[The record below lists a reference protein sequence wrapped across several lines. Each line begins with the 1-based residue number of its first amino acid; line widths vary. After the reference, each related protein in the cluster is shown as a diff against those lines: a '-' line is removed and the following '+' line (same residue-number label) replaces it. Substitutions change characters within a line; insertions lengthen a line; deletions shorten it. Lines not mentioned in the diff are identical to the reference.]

1 MVYRHPYRD
10 LDRTSCQDRSAPLGD
25 AVGDGSVSLLGD
37 LSFDHSKSI
46 NATVFMLDN
55 PIVWA
60 ALICFMLGLTLSGL
74 VRLIPVPPV
83 ASLVPTAVFLTSY
96 VMTYQQVPTFPPV
109 GAVNKIFYIALAAA
123 LVGFVLDFLRITKLD
138 RVLAVIVPGL
148 IVGWIGLPR
157 FANGDLEA
165 MMTAVALWLGGSVV
179 IWRLNVVAKSTAER
193 NGGGLVG
200 IAMLMALM
208 VAFAPVALLGGSSTS
223 LMLCFVAVAGLG
235 AVAIWEFLIPGDAF
249 GATSVLGAGSGFL
262 AVVSTVTLITRQI
275 DSVGLALLLLIPYA
289 GQLGAWLLLP
299 PDRIHGRARQVLV
312 GLMTG
317 SPVFAVMAILLL
329 RHPEFFASMRA
340 EQ

>member
-1 MVYRHPYRD
+1 
-10 LDRTSCQDRSAPLGD
+10 
-25 AVGDGSVSLLGD
+25 
-37 LSFDHSKSI
+37 
-46 NATVFMLDN
+46 MLDN
-55 PIVWA
+55 PILEA
-60 ALICFMLGLTLSGL
+60 ALICFMLGLALAGL
-74 VRLIPVPPV
+74 VRLIPAPPV
-83 ASLVPTAVFLTSY
+83 ASLVPTVVFLTSY
-96 VMTYQQVPTFPPV
+96 VITYQQVPTFPPV

-123 LVGFVLDFLRITKLD
+123 LVGFVLDFLRTTTLD
-138 RVLAVIVPGL
+138 RALAMFVPGL

-165 MMTAVALWLGGSVV
+165 VTTASALWLGGSVV
-179 IWRLNVVAKSTAER
+179 MWRLNVVGKSTAER
-193 NGGGLVG
+193 NGGSLVG

-235 AVAIWEFLIPGDAF
+235 AVAIWEFLIPRDAF
-249 GATSVLGAGSGFL
+249 GATSVFGAGSGFL
-262 AVVSTVTLITRQI
+262 AVVSTVTLITREI

-289 GQLGAWLLLP
+289 GQLGAWFLP

-317 SPVFAVMAILLL
+317 SPVLAIILILLL

>member
-1 MVYRHPYRD
+1 M
-10 LDRTSCQDRSAPLGD
+10 LSGD
-25 AVGDGSVSLLGD
+25 DSVSLLGD
-37 LSFDHSKSI
+37 LSFDHSKST

-55 PIVWA
+55 PIVRA

-74 VRLIPVPPV
+74 VRLIPRPRV
-83 ASLVPTAVFLTSY
+83 ASLMPPAVFLTSY

-123 LVGFVLDFLRITKLD
+123 LVGFVLDLLRITKLD
-138 RVLAVIVPGL
+138 RALAMIVSGL

-157 FANGDLEA
+157 FVNGDLEA
-165 MMTAVALWLGGSVV
+165 VTTASALWLGGSVV

-193 NGGGLVG
+193 NGGSLVG
-200 IAMLMALM
+200 IATLMALM
-208 VAFAPVALLGGSSTS
+208 IAFAPVALLGGSSTS

-235 AVAIWEFLIPGDAF
+235 AVAIWEFLVPRDAF

-275 DSVGLALLLLIPYA
+275 DGIGLALLLLIPYA

-312 GLMTG
+312 GLMAG
-317 SPVFAVMAILLL
+317 SPVLAVIAILLL

>member
-1 MVYRHPYRD
+1 MHRD
-10 LDRTSCQDRSAPLGD
+10 LDRSSCEDRSAPFGD
-25 AVGDGSVSLLGD
+25 AVCLAIG
-37 LSFDHSKSI
+37 FDHSKSI
-46 NATVFMLDN
+46 NAMVFMLDN
-55 PIVWA
+55 PILRA
-60 ALICFMLGLTLSGL
+60 ALICFMLGLALSGL
-74 VRLIPVPPV
+74 VRLVPAPPV

-123 LVGFVLDFLRITKLD
+123 LVGFVLDLLRTTKLD
-138 RVLAVIVPGL
+138 RALAVIVPGL

-157 FANGDLEA
+157 FASGNLDA
-165 MMTAVALWLGGSVV
+165 VATASALWLGGSVV

-193 NGGGLVG
+193 NGGSLVG

-208 VAFAPVALLGGSSTS
+208 SAFAPVALLGGSSTS

-235 AVAIWEFLIPGDAF
+235 AAAIWEFLIPRDAF

-312 GLMTG
+312 GLMVG
-317 SPVFAVMAILLL
+317 SPVLAVMAILLL

>member
-1 MVYRHPYRD
+1 
-10 LDRTSCQDRSAPLGD
+10 
-25 AVGDGSVSLLGD
+25 
-37 LSFDHSKSI
+37 
-46 NATVFMLDN
+46 MLDN
-55 PIVWA
+55 PILQA
-60 ALICFMLGLTLSGL
+60 ALICFMLGLALAGL
-74 VRLIPVPPV
+74 VRLIPAPSV
-83 ASLVPTAVFLTSY
+83 ASLVPTVVFLSSY
-96 VMTYQQVPTFPPV
+96 VMTYHQVPAFPPV

-123 LVGFVLDFLRITKLD
+123 LVGFVLDFLRTTKLD
-138 RVLAVIVPGL
+138 RALAVIVPGL

-157 FANGDLEA
+157 FAYGDLEA
-165 MMTAVALWLGGSVV
+165 LTTASALWLGGAVV
-179 IWRLNVVAKSTAER
+179 IWRLNVVGTSTAER
-193 NGGGLVG
+193 NGSLVG

-249 GATSVLGAGSGFL
+249 GATSVLGVGSGFL

-289 GQLGAWLLLP
+289 GQLGARLLLP

-317 SPVFAVMAILLL
+317 SPILAVMAILLL
-329 RHPEFFASMRA
+329 RHPEFFASIRA

>member
-1 MVYRHPYRD
+1 MVYRHPDRD

-25 AVGDGSVSLLGD
+25 AVGDGSVRLLGD
-37 LSFDHSKSI
+37 LSFDDSKSI

-109 GAVNKIFYIALAAA
+109 GAVNKIFYIVLAAA
-123 LVGFVLDFLRITKLD
+123 LVGFVLDFLRSTKLD
-138 RVLAVIVPGL
+138 RALAVIVPGL

-157 FANGDLEA
+157 FANGDFEA
-165 MMTAVALWLGGSVV
+165 VTTASALWLGGSAV
-179 IWRLNVVAKSTAER
+179 IWRLNAIAKSTAER
-193 NGGGLVG
+193 NGGSLVG

-235 AVAIWEFLIPGDAF
+235 AVAIWEFLIPRDAF

-262 AVVSTVTLITRQI
+262 AVVSTVTLITREI

-289 GQLGAWLLLP
+289 GQLGAWFLP
-299 PDRIHGRARQVLV
+299 PRIHGRARQVLV
-312 GLMTG
+312 GLMAG
-317 SPVFAVMAILLL
+317 SPVLAVMAILLL

>member
-1 MVYRHPYRD
+1 
-10 LDRTSCQDRSAPLGD
+10 
-25 AVGDGSVSLLGD
+25 
-37 LSFDHSKSI
+37 
-46 NATVFMLDN
+46 MLDN
-55 PIVWA
+55 PIAQA
-60 ALICFMLGLTLSGL
+60 ALICFALGLVLSGL
-74 VRLIPVPPV
+74 VRLIPAAPT

-109 GAVNKIFYIALAAA
+109 GAVNKIFYMALAAA
-123 LVGFVLDFLRITKLD
+123 LVGFVLDLLRTTKLNQA
-138 RVLAVIVPGL
+138 LAVVVPGL

-165 MMTAVALWLGGSVV
+165 VMTAGALWLGGSVV
-179 IWRLNVVAKSTAER
+179 IWRLNLVAKSTAER
-193 NGGGLVG
+193 NGGSLVG

-235 AVAIWEFLIPGDAF
+235 AVAIWEFLIPRDAF

-262 AVVSTVTLITRQI
+262 AVVSTVTLITREI
-275 DSVGLALLLLIPYA
+275 DSVGLALLLLIPCA
-289 GQLGAWLLLP
+289 GQLGAWFLP
-299 PDRIHGRARQVLV
+299 PRIHGQARQVLV
-312 GLMTG
+312 GLMAG
-317 SPVFAVMAILLL
+317 SPVLAVMAILLL

>member
-1 MVYRHPYRD
+1 V
-10 LDRTSCQDRSAPLGD
+10 T
-25 AVGDGSVSLLGD
+25 LLSN
-37 LSFDHSKSI
+37 LSFDYLKSI

-55 PIVWA
+55 PIARA
-60 ALICFMLGLTLSGL
+60 ALICFMLGLALSGL
-74 VRLIPVPPV
+74 VRLIPAPPV

-123 LVGFVLDFLRITKLD
+123 LVGFVLDLLRTAKLD
-138 RVLAVIVPGL
+138 RALAVIVPGL

-157 FANGDLEA
+157 FANLDLEA
-165 MMTAVALWLGGSVV
+165 VTTASALWLGGSVM

-193 NGGGLVG
+193 NGGSLVG

-208 VAFAPVALLGGSSTS
+208 VAFAPLALFGGSSTS

-235 AVAIWEFLIPGDAF
+235 AVAIWELLVPREAF

-262 AVVSTVTLITRQI
+262 AVVSTVTLITREI
-275 DSVGLALLLLIPYA
+275 DGVGLALLLLIPYA

-299 PDRIHGRARQVLV
+299 PDRIRGRARQVLV
-312 GLMTG
+312 GLMAG
-317 SPVFAVMAILLL
+317 SPIFVVMAILLL